1 MKKRILC
8 LLLMLAMLCSLA
20 VLFASCGKEDGYVK
34 LKGDIDVNVSGWSVV
49 YVDSAAKT
57 RTYRNAMTSLASTLS
72 QITGEGV
79 SARLSG
85 AAALSADDPVILI
98 GDTGEMETTKLKKSI
113 SGDGFAI
120 RVYDNRIAI
129 VGSSDLMTLYAVNYF
144 TQKLLEGQSSGTVLT
159 LPEEAVAEKL
169 PMVTLATPE
178 STELTMVYKD
188 GLYTLKQHPVDLL
201 VGVYKECDLRDTPVA
216 VTDAVTEA
224 LAGATGLGKK
234 KFKIRTDKKDAEGI
248 EFLVGTTNR
257 LATAECQK
265 SLEADEYGFFIKD
278 GQCVLTGW
286 GDAGLLAAQSD
297 FSDLLK
303 EAGAIGKDSKITV
316 AFPEGFFYVGNLNK
330 NWKLDIPYPDGVELY
345 STMDT
350 ADDSVQLVYKGEGVS
365 AAAFT
370 AYVTKLKGEGYT
382 VINENSI
389 EDSLFAT
396 LVKES
401 AKSMLYVSYNA
412 FKHEGEY
419 DHSYDP
425 LMRVV
430 SYPTTSVSV
439 PNASVLSKQPYTKLC
454 NSAVT
459 AVEMGAGAVGMCYIV
474 TLEDGSFIVFD
485 GGMNASNEAGALWN
499 LLETRYRQ
507 THNGK
512 DPTDSD
518 PIHVAAWVVT
528 HSHADHYGVFRNFL
542 SNYGKKSN
550 FKMSY
555 LIGNFPSASAV
566 NCVYDSDIGAMG
578 APGAIKS
585 LQDITN
591 FTFLKVQSGQKYYFA
606 NLEIEVL
613 MTYDDHA
620 PNQIKN
626 QNDTCTVLR
635 FSMQATKNGIDENGG
650 VTNVGDPYVMIWLG
664 DANNQ
669 QSRYLC
675 AMYGKYLESEM
686 VQLAHH
692 GNIGCESDLYDTIKA
707 EAVWFPHNLDGYR
720 SYLYDGAEK
729 SSSWVVRT
737 DWKIV
742 NGNPYTKYVYV
753 SGTADRQGWNT
764 TLPFG
769 DDGRPAYEDIF
780 NTLQG
785 EDAKIEYIK
794 NTVFGGIAIKP
805 PQNWN

>member
-1 MKKRILC
+1 MQKRILC
-8 LLLMLAMLCSLA
+8 FCLMLAMLASLA
-20 VLFASCGKEDGYVK
+20 VAFASCADKDGYVE
-34 LKGDIDVNVSGWSVV
+34 LGSDTEVNVAGWSVV
-49 YVDSAAKT
+49 YADSAAKT
-57 RTYRNAMTSLASTLS
+57 RTYRNAMTALASSLS
-72 QITGEGV
+72 GLTGESF
-79 SARLSG
+79 SARLAG
-85 AAALSADDPVILI
+85 AAKLSADDPAILI
-98 GDTGEMETTKLKKSI
+98 GDTGEKETTKLKKSI

-129 VGSSDLMTLYAVNYF
+129 VGSNDLMTLYAVNYF
-144 TQKLLEGQSSGTVLT
+144 TQKLLSEQQNGAVLT
-159 LPEEAVAEKL
+159 LPKEAVAEKL

-178 STELTMVYKD
+178 STELSVVYQD
-188 GLYTLKQHPVDLL
+188 DLYALKQHPVDLL

-216 VTDAVTEA
+216 VADAVTETLSA
-224 LAGATGLGKK
+224 ATGLGKK
-234 KFKIRTDKKDAEGI
+234 KFKIRTDKKEADGV
-248 EFLVGTTNR
+248 EFLVSKTNR
-257 LATAECQK
+257 PASAECLK
-265 SLEADEYGFFIKD
+265 ALDVGEYGFFVKN

-286 GDAGLLAAQSD
+286 SDAGLLAAQSD

-303 EAGAIGKDSKITV
+303 EAGAIGKTKITV

-330 NWKLDIPYPDGVELY
+330 NWKLDIPYPDGVALY

-350 ADDSVQLVYKGEGVS
+350 GDDSVQLVYKGEGVGP
-365 AAAFT
+365 AAFT
-370 AYVTKLKGEGYT
+370 EYVAKLKGEGYT

-401 AKSMLYVSYNA
+401 AKSLLYVSYNA

-419 DHSYDP
+419 AHRYEP

-430 SYPTTSVSV
+430 SSPTTSVSV
-439 PNASVLSKQPYTKLC
+439 PNASILSKQPYTKLC

-459 AVEMGAGAVGMCYIV
+459 AVELGNGAVGMCYIV

-485 GGMNASNEAGALWN
+485 GGQSAAKEADALWN
-499 LLETRYRQ
+499 LLVARYRQ
-507 THNGK
+507 THGGK
-512 DPTDSD
+512 DPTESD

-528 HSHADHYGVFRNFL
+528 HSHADHYSVFRSFL
-542 SNYGKKSN
+542 GNYGTRSN

-555 LIGNFPSASAV
+555 LIGNYPSPSSV
-566 NCVYDSDIGAMG
+566 NCVYDTDIGAMG

-585 LQDITN
+585 LQDITD

-620 PNQIKN
+620 PAQIKN

-635 FSMQATKNGIDENGG
+635 FSMQATRSGIDENGA
-650 VTNVGDPYVMIWLG
+650 VTNVGEPYVMIWLG

-669 QSRYLC
+669 QSRYMC
-675 AMYGKYLESEM
+675 AMYGEYLESDM

-707 EAVWFPHNLDGYR
+707 EAVWFPHNLTGYR

-729 SSSWVVRT
+729 SGSWVVRT

-753 SGTADRQGWNT
+753 SGTADREGWNT

-769 DDGRPAYEDIF
+769 DDGRPAYEDIY

-785 EDAKIEYIK
+785 VDAKIEYTK
-794 NTVFGGIAIKP
+794 NTVFGGVAIKP